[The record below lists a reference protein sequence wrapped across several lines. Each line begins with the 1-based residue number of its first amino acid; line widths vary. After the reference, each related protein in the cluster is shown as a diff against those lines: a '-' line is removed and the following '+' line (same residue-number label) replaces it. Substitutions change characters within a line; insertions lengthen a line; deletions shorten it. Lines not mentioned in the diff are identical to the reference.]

1 MKHIK
6 TASAEETQAKKEY
19 AEVTSE
25 EAIVADGDV
34 EQAVR
39 RLYEIGKKADEM
51 ELEASALR
59 SVVMNY
65 MKGHP
70 IMTDKDGRPL
80 CSWSEGNMNK
90 RTDWEGLCKE
100 FGIKASDINEFTTEK
115 KGARRFSVEID

>member
-19 AEVTSE
+19 ATVTSE

-65 MKGHP
+65 MKGHALL
-70 IMTDKDGRPL
+70 TGKDGRPL
-80 CSWSEGNMNK
+80 CSWAEGNMNK
-90 RTDWEGLCKE
+90 KTDWEGLCKE
-100 FGIKASDINEFTTEK
+100 FGIKASDIKEFTTEK